1 MTPSVSRIGVAADRH
16 PVFAEGM
23 ELRLKRAYDTAES
36 SDGFR
41 VLVDRLWPR
50 GLSKE
55 RAAIDL
61 WAKDTA
67 PSTELRHEWHAAPDS
82 EWDVFADR
90 YRAQLAQESASA
102 LHELAESLRPHP
114 IVTLVHAVH
123 DDQHNHAV
131 VLAEALSAQL
141 GR

>member
-1 MTPSVSRIGVAADRH
+1 MTPSVTSSGVAGDRH
-16 PVFAEGM
+16 PVFAEEM

-36 SDGFR
+36 SDGYR

-55 RAAIDL
+55 RASIDL

-67 PSTELRHEWHAAPDS
+67 PSTELRRDWHAAPDS

-90 YRAQLAQESASA
+90 YRAQLAQESAKA
-102 LHELAESLRPHP
+102 LQELGEELRRHP
-114 IVTLVHAVH
+114 VVTLVHAVH
-123 DDQHNHAV
+123 DAQHNHAV
-131 VLAEALSAQL
+131 ILAEALRAQL
-141 GR
+141 GE